1 MEFWIEL
8 VMKYKEI
15 LISIRKIKKQR
26 EDFINNFQTDKTFVY
41 ESLVN
46 AIDNDHL
53 NSIRVHKYLTS
64 NKLLGKVVTA
74 RYLESINLN
83 ENTKI
88 YEISV
93 GDGDIGKVIGKR
105 GKNVSAI
112 RTLVSGVSGKEGGK
126 RSILELIE

>member
-1 MEFWIEL
+1 MVFWIEL
-8 VMKYKEI
+8 VMKYKDI
-15 LISIRKIKKQR
+15 LSSIIKIKKQR
-26 EDFINNFQTDKTFVY
+26 EDFINNFQTDKDIVY
-41 ESLVN
+41 ESLMK

-88 YEISV
+88 YELTTDEISN
-93 GDGDIGKVIGKR
+93 I
-105 GKNVSAI
+105 S
-112 RTLVSGVSGKEGGK
+112 SY
-126 RSILELIE
+126 SIKK

>member
-8 VMKYKEI
+8 VMKYKDI
-15 LISIRKIKKQR
+15 LSSIIKIKKQR
-26 EDFINNFQTDKTFVY
+26 EDFINNFQTDKDIVY
-41 ESLVN
+41 ESLMKAV
-46 AIDNDHL
+46 DNDHL

-88 YEISV
+88 YELTTDEISN
-93 GDGDIGKVIGKR
+93 I
-105 GKNVSAI
+105 S
-112 RTLVSGVSGKEGGK
+112 SY
-126 RSILELIE
+126 SIKK

>member
-8 VMKYKEI
+8 VMKYKDI
-15 LISIRKIKKQR
+15 LSSIMKIKKER
-26 EDFINNFQTDKTFVY
+26 EDFINNFQTDKDIVY
-41 ESLVN
+41 ESLMK

-88 YEISV
+88 YELTTDEISN
-93 GDGDIGKVIGKR
+93 I
-105 GKNVSAI
+105 S
-112 RTLVSGVSGKEGGK
+112 SY
-126 RSILELIE
+126 SIKKW

>member
-1 MEFWIEL
+1 
-8 VMKYKEI
+8 MKYKDI
-15 LISIRKIKKQR
+15 LSNIMKIKKQR
-26 EDFINNFQTDKTFVY
+26 EDFINNFQTDEDIVY
-41 ESLVN
+41 ESLMN

-88 YEISV
+88 YELTTDEISN
-93 GDGDIGKVIGKR
+93 I
-105 GKNVSAI
+105 S
-112 RTLVSGVSGKEGGK
+112 SY
-126 RSILELIE
+126 SIKK

>member
-1 MEFWIEL
+1 
-8 VMKYKEI
+8 MKYKDI
-15 LISIRKIKKQR
+15 LSSIIKIKKQR
-26 EDFINNFQTDKTFVY
+26 EDFINNFQTDKDIVY
-41 ESLVN
+41 ESLMK

-88 YEISV
+88 YELTTDEISN
-93 GDGDIGKVIGKR
+93 I
-105 GKNVSAI
+105 S
-112 RTLVSGVSGKEGGK
+112 SY
-126 RSILELIE
+126 SIKK

>member
-1 MEFWIEL
+1 
-8 VMKYKEI
+8 MKYKDI
-15 LISIRKIKKQR
+15 LSDIVKIKKQR
-26 EDFINNFQTDKTFVY
+26 EDFINNFQTDKDIVY
-41 ESLVN
+41 ESLMK

-88 YEISV
+88 YELTTDEISN
-93 GDGDIGKVIGKR
+93 I
-105 GKNVSAI
+105 S
-112 RTLVSGVSGKEGGK
+112 SY
-126 RSILELIE
+126 SIKK

>member
-1 MEFWIEL
+1 MGFWIKL
-8 VMKYKEI
+8 VMKYKDI
-15 LISIRKIKKQR
+15 LSSIIKIKKQR
-26 EDFINNFQTDKTFVY
+26 EDFINNFQTDKDIVY
-41 ESLVN
+41 ESLMK

-88 YEISV
+88 YELTTDEISN
-93 GDGDIGKVIGKR
+93 I
-105 GKNVSAI
+105 S
-112 RTLVSGVSGKEGGK
+112 SY
-126 RSILELIE
+126 SIKKW

>member
-1 MEFWIEL
+1 MGFWIGL
-8 VMKYKEI
+8 VMKYKDI
-15 LISIRKIKKQR
+15 LSDIMKIKKQR
-26 EDFINNFQTDKTFVY
+26 KDFINNFQTDKDIVY
-41 ESLVN
+41 ESLMK

-88 YEISV
+88 YELTTDEISN
-93 GDGDIGKVIGKR
+93 I
-105 GKNVSAI
+105 S
-112 RTLVSGVSGKEGGK
+112 SY
-126 RSILELIE
+126 SIKK